1 MGLLAAHFK
10 KTKGDLP
17 QHSSDSF
24 QVSSFYFRNRMA
36 TNYASLFG
44 IFVAWYAFNAG
55 YNVYNAYIKVFGFP
69 LTIAA
74 AQLGVGLVY
83 FIPLWILGVRK
94 LPKITFDDFLLL
106 LPIALLNVGGH
117 TCAVIAMFEV
127 GGGSFTHVIKAS
139 EPVVSVILGVIVNG
153 IVPKPFTAISLLPI
167 TYGVAYA
174 STLGHLDATT
184 MSRELGTRAA
194 R

>member
-1 MGLLAAHFK
+1 MIAVAFPAL

-44 IFVAWYAFNAG
+44 LFVAWYAFNAG
-55 YNVYNAYIKVFGFP
+55 YNVYNAYVKVFGFP

-117 TCAVIAMFEV
+117 ACAVIAMFEV

-139 EPVVSVILGVIVNG
+139 EPVVSVILGLVVNG

-174 STLGHLDATT
+174 STLGQLDATT